1 MEKEDE
7 NKVSIDKSYYE
18 DLLKNNQRPGE
29 SYNMFAALAAAAPAG
44 VIGVDAFIKRNEAK
58 NNLQK
63 QQGYVDTL
71 MKQYMD
77 QPIYNPYENL
87 SVATQANQIKMEE
100 TDKALAN
107 TLDTLRAQGASA
119 GGATAL
125 AQAALKSKA
134 GIAADIEKQEVGNER
149 LKAQGEI
156 MVQNAEMQR
165 KGQQMDYEQSK
176 ADQLRAE
183 QFAYGERAADMA
195 GALGSLGMQAAR
207 NTTSNQQQD
216 NQQQDNQQ
224 QQSEDGSNNKLS
236 KEDQDFQRDYIYGQG
251 QGGRISTNEL
261 KEQVDPT
268 DGNINP
274 NNKPLGSGFDN
285 TSFDFDAEMAKFNDP
300 STWGRLEQMAKRYNE
315 LESSGAKKEA
325 ALIYEALNAFKLK
338 KGLKPGVLVQ
348 QGKYKF

>member
-1 MEKEDE
+1 MGKEDE
-7 NKVSIDKSYYE
+7 NKLSIDKSYYE

-29 SYNMFAALAAAAPAG
+29 SYNMFAALAAAAPAA

-58 NNLQK
+58 TSLEK

-77 QPIYNPYENL
+77 QPIYNPYDNL

-149 LKAQGEI
+149 LRAQGEI

-176 ADQLRAE
+176 ADQLRTE
-183 QFAYGERAADMA
+183 QFAYGERASDMA
-195 GALGSLGMQAAR
+195 GALGSLGLQAAR
-207 NTTSNQQQD
+207 
-216 NQQQDNQQ
+216 
-224 QQSEDGSNNKLS
+224 G
-236 KEDQDFQRDYIYGQG
+236 
-251 QGGRISTNEL
+251 
-261 KEQVDPT
+261 
-268 DGNINP
+268 
-274 NNKPLGSGFDN
+274 LGSGKNKKSDTAGMTVDATVDATVDTTESNFVENDQYSPNFTSNPDMDTLEIADPPQMYQERDAFGN
-285 TSFDFDAEMAKFNDP
+285 TVRPVDYNFLQNPGVPSFDPSFGNSNDEAHQKTLSKMEKIKLDRMTQEERAKYL
-300 STWGRLEQMAKRYNE
+300 T
-315 LESSGAKKEA
+315 
-325 ALIYEALNAFKLK
+325 
-338 KGLKPGVLVQ
+338 Q
-348 QGKYKF
+348 QYIGTKF

>member
-1 MEKEDE
+1 MGKEDE

-29 SYNMFAALAAAAPAG
+29 SYNIFAALAAAAPAG

-58 NNLQK
+58 NNLER

-207 NTTSNQQQD
+207 NTTSNQQQG
-216 NQQQDNQQ
+216 NQQQGNQQ
-224 QQSEDGSNNKLS
+224 QQDDNKSQQSEDGSN
-236 KEDQDFQRDYIYGQG
+236 EQG
-251 QGGRISTNEL
+251 NSGEILEN
-261 KEQVDPT
+261 
-268 DGNINP
+268 NIEN
-274 NNKPLGSGFDN
+274 GFN
-285 TSFDFDAEMAKFNDP
+285 FDEEMAKFNDP
-300 STWGRLEQMAKRYNE
+300 STWGKIDQMAKRYRE

-338 KGLKPGVLVQ
+338 KGLKPAFLVQ
-348 QGKYKF
+348 KGKYNFE

>member
-1 MEKEDE
+1 MGKPKKDE
-7 NKVSIDKSYYE
+7 SDYFKNKKDT
-18 DLLKNNQRPGE
+18 NQRPGE
-29 SYNMFAALAAAAPAG
+29 SYNIIASLAAGIPSI
-44 VIGVDAFIKRNEAK
+44 VMGVDAYMKRNEARD
-58 NNLQK
+58 NLK
-63 QQGYVDTL
+63 TQQGYVDTL
-71 MKQYMD
+71 MKQYMET
-77 QPIYNPYENL
+77 PIYNPYENL

-134 GIAADIEKQEVGNER
+134 GIAADIEKQEVMNER

-176 ADQLRAE
+176 ADQSRME

-195 GALGSLGMQAAR
+195 GALGSLGLQVAR
-207 NTTSNQQQD
+207 GLGDGKSETTTDTPVAPPVNT
-216 NQQQDNQQ
+216 
-224 QQSEDGSNNKLS
+224 
-236 KEDQDFQRDYIYGQG
+236 EDQDFIRNYLYGDNQTG
-251 QGGRISTNEL
+251 NKMSTNEL
-261 KEQVDPT
+261 TKPVDAT
-268 DGNINP
+268 ASNTNP

-300 STWGRLEQMAKRYNE
+300 STWGRIDQMSKRYRE
-315 LESSGAKKEA
+315 LESGGFTKEA
-325 ALIYEALNAFKLK
+325 EQIYEALNAFKLE

-348 QGKYKF
+348 KGKYNFQ

>member
-1 MEKEDE
+1 MGKEDE

-29 SYNMFAALAAAAPAG
+29 SYNIFAALAAAAPAG

-58 NNLQK
+58 NNLER

-207 NTTSNQQQD
+207 NTTSNQQQG
-216 NQQQDNQQ
+216 NQQ
-224 QQSEDGSNNKLS
+224 QQSEDGSN
-236 KEDQDFQRDYIYGQG
+236 GQG
-251 QGGRISTNEL
+251 NSGEILEN
-261 KEQVDPT
+261 
-268 DGNINP
+268 NIEN
-274 NNKPLGSGFDN
+274 GFN
-285 TSFDFDAEMAKFNDP
+285 FDEEMAKFNDP
-300 STWGRLEQMAKRYNE
+300 STWGKIDQMAKRYRE

-338 KGLKPGVLVQ
+338 QGLKPGTLVQ
-348 QGKYKF
+348 QGKYNFE

>member
-1 MEKEDE
+1 MGKEDE

-29 SYNMFAALAAAAPAG
+29 SYNMFAALAAAAPAA
-44 VIGVDAFIKRNEAK
+44 VVGVDAFIKRNEAK
-58 NNLQK
+58 NSLEK

-134 GIAADIEKQEVGNER
+134 GIAADIEKQEVSNER

-176 ADQLRAE
+176 ADQLRME
-183 QFAYGERAADMA
+183 QFAYGERASDMA
-195 GALGSLGMQAAR
+195 GALGSLGLQAAR
-207 NTTSNQQQD
+207 NTTSNQQQSGQQ
-216 NQQQDNQQ
+216 QQQDNTES
-224 QQSEDGSNNKLS
+224 QQSEGGSSNGQS
-236 KEDQDFQRDYIYGQG
+236 TEDQNYIRNYIYGEG
-251 QGGRISTNEL
+251 QGGNISENL
-261 KEQVDPT
+261 VQDQSI
-268 DGNINP
+268 INP
-274 NNKPLGSGFDN
+274 SNKPLAGFNIDE
-285 TSFDFDAEMAKFNDP
+285 EMAKFDDP
-300 STWGRLEQMAKRYNE
+300 STWGKIDQMAKKYRE
-315 LESSGAKKEA
+315 LESGGFRNEAK
-325 ALIYEALNAFKLK
+325 LIYEALNAFKLK
-338 KGLKPGVLVQ
+338 KGLKPGSLVQ
-348 QGKYKF
+348 QGKYNF

>member
-1 MEKEDE
+1 MGKEDE

-29 SYNMFAALAAAAPAG
+29 SYNMFAALAAAAPAA

-58 NNLQK
+58 TGLET

-176 ADQLRAE
+176 ADQLRTE

-207 NTTSNQQQD
+207 GLGSGDQQENKQQQD
-216 NQQQDNQQ
+216 YNES
-224 QQSEDGSNNKLS
+224 QQSEDGSNNQQS
-236 KEDQDFQRDYIYGQG
+236 TEGQDFVRNYVYGA
-251 QGGRISTNEL
+251 QGGEILDNQL
-261 KEQVDPT
+261 KT
-268 DGNINP
+268 DNVPNP
-274 NNKPLGSGFDN
+274 SNKPLAGFN
-285 TSFDFDAEMAKFNDP
+285 FDEEMAKFDAP
-300 STWGRLEQMAKRYNE
+300 STWDKIDQMAKRYRE
-315 LESSGAKKEA
+315 LESSGNKKEA

-338 KGLKPGVLVQ
+338 QGLKPGTLVQ